1 MPNARPHIL
10 ITNDDGIEAPG
21 LRALVD
27 GLQDTARLTV
37 VAPSHERSASAQS
50 LTLRQPIY
58 CDQIS
63 ENEYAVEGT
72 PADAVILAFYMLL
85 SEKPDLVI
93 SGINRGGNVGEN
105 VYYSG
110 TVGAAMEGALN
121 RVPSIAL
128 SLAYKGKD
136 IDFSPAVRFAQ
147 VLAPLV
153 LKQGLPN
160 GVLLNVNVPR
170 PWNGDVRVV
179 RQSSKITRNVLQPGK
194 DPRGRNYY
202 WLHEQQVIE
211 GIDPDT
217 DQAAI
222 RDGAISVTPLVID
235 HTHMPSLNHL
245 SAWAN
250 ILEAAYKP

>member
-1 MPNARPHIL
+1 MPHIL
-10 ITNDDGIEAPG
+10 ITNDDGIQAPG
-21 LRALVD
+21 LRALVE
-27 GLQDTARLTV
+27 GLRDIASLTV

-72 PADAVILAFYMLL
+72 PADAVILAFYTLL
-85 SEKPDLVI
+85 GGKPDLVI

-110 TVGAAMEGALN
+110 TIGAAMEGALN
-121 RVPSIAL
+121 LVPSIAL
-128 SLAYKGKD
+128 SLAYKGKECN
-136 IDFSPAVRFAQ
+136 FGTAVKFARAL
-147 VLAPLV
+147 VPLV
-153 LKQGLPN
+153 LKEGLPP
-160 GVLLNVNVPR
+160 GVLLNVNVPQL
-170 PWNGDVRVV
+170 WNGSVRFV

-194 DPRGRNYY
+194 DPRGRTYY
-202 WLHEQQVIE
+202 WLHEQQIIE

-235 HTHMPSLNHL
+235 HTHAASLNHL
-245 SAWAN
+245 SHWTKL
-250 ILEAAYKP
+250 LESNSKK